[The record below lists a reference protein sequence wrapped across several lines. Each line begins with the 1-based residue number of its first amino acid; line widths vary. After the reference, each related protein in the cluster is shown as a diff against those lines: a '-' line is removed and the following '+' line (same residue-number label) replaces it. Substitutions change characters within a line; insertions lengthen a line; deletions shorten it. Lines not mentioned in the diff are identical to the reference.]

1 MGPLAEW
8 TKSIIEFAD
17 IYERIAPLRAELV
30 ALEAEKATMD
40 EELQAT
46 LAEIS
51 ELEASKDRMAREYQQ
66 LVQE

>member
-46 LAEIS
+46 LAEIN